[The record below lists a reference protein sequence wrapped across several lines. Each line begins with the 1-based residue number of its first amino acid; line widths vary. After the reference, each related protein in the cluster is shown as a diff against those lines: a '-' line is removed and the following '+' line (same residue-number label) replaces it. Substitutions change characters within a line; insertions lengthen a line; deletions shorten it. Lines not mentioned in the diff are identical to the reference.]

1 MITKAE
7 ITTKSFTI
15 TRIKHYSCNNLKNV
29 GGKINFL
36 SHTKTTNASTSLK
49 SCSRGTDRQT
59 AVLWWSCVVGGGGK
73 RVVDGAQRNNN
84 TLHSQD
90 YPDRNVFIC

>member
-1 MITKAE
+1 MLVIKSTYCHILQLPMLQLRLKAAVE
-7 ITTKSFTI
+7 EPI
-15 TRIKHYSCNNLKNV
+15 
-29 GGKINFL
+29 
-36 SHTKTTNASTSLK
+36 
-49 SCSRGTDRQT
+49 DRQT
-59 AVLWWSCVVGGGGK
+59 AVLRWLCVVGGGGK

>member
-1 MITKAE
+1 MLVVKSTYCHILQLLMLQLRLKAAVE
-7 ITTKSFTI
+7 ET
-15 TRIKHYSCNNLKNV
+15 
-29 GGKINFL
+29 
-36 SHTKTTNASTSLK
+36 
-49 SCSRGTDRQT
+49 TDRQT